1 LSPREVAKRLKSEL
15 EKIRNTP
22 PSQLSGHISPE
33 TQNLRELGIKRVEQ
47 KLKRGAT
54 YSPNEP

>member
-22 PSQLSGHISPE
+22 PSQLSSHISPE
-33 TQNLRELGIKRVEQ
+33 TQNLRELGLRRVEQ
-47 KLKRGAT
+47 KLKRGT
-54 YSPNEP
+54 THSPNEP